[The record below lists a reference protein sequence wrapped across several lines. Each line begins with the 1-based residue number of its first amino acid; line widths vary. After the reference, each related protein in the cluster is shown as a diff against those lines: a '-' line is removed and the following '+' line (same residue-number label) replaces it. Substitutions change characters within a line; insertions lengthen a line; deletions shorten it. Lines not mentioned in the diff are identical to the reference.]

1 MWCKNHSESAPPN
14 MRVRRTRAPCFV
26 RARSPLTRSPLGVPW
41 SETSSRSSR
50 DGCGFSR
57 CRVPR
62 ACRVVRRA
70 LSWSLPVVSVLL
82 LLPAFACKPTEVIE
96 HDGLV
101 YGRPDGQ
108 ELRLDLAMP
117 RAGRGPFPT
126 VVFLHG
132 RGWRAGSRHDM
143 SHFITGM
150 ARMGYVGVTVEYRL
164 VPAFRFP
171 AQVEDSKAAVRWLRA
186 NARTYRIDPAHI
198 GVVGFSAGAH
208 LACMLGVAGSTDGL
222 EGDGGNPEQSSRVQ
236 AVVSFFGPTD
246 FTTGGFPA
254 DLEKEV
260 IVPFLGGTFADRPD
274 VYRKASPI
282 SYVTRD
288 APPFLFFHGTEDRL
302 IPLDQSKRMANKLN
316 QSGVAARLVI
326 LPGEGHGF
334 TDAKNQDA
342 MRQMLDFLGEHL
354 KK

>member
-1 MWCKNHSESAPPN
+1 MNAGRWSRKSAAELQI
-14 MRVRRTRAPCFV
+14 V
-26 RARSPLTRSPLGVPW
+26 
-41 SETSSRSSR
+41 
-50 DGCGFSR
+50 
-57 CRVPR
+57 
-62 ACRVVRRA
+62 RVVRQA
-70 LSWSLPVVSVLL
+70 LNWSLPVLAIL
-82 LLPAFACKPTEVIE
+82 FLLPASACKPEEVIE
-96 HDGLV
+96 RDGLV
-101 YGRPDGQ
+101 YGRTAGQ

-117 RAGRGPFPT
+117 KAGRGPFPA
-126 VVFLHG
+126 VLFLHG
-132 RGWRAGSRHDM
+132 QGWRAGSRHDM
-143 SHFITGM
+143 SHFITGI

-186 NARTYRIDPAHI
+186 NARAYRIDPARI

-208 LACMLGVAGSTDGL
+208 LACMLGVVGTSDGL
-222 EGDGGNPEQSSRVQ
+222 EGDAGNAGQASNVQ

-246 FTTGGFPA
+246 FTTGGWQK

-260 IVPFLGGTFADRPD
+260 IVPFLGGTFADRPN
-274 VYRKASPI
+274 VYKKASPI

-288 APPFLFFHGTEDRL
+288 APPFLFFHGTDDPL
-302 IPLDQSKRMANKLN
+302 IPLDQSKRMANKLR
-316 QSGVAARLVI
+316 QSGVPARVVV